1 MNHYHYIFTGTG
13 LSALLTLFE
22 MIQSGQFSDKKMLL
36 MNLQNNDGDTVTLK
50 NSEGTIVATL
60 SYGSEGGDNQSLGRD
75 PDFTGSFVKHSAITG
90 NGGALFSPGYRND
103 GSTLSVVK
111 NQIENFVMYPNPV
124 SNGML
129 YMSSSSNL
137 NKQVTI
143 YAMNG
148 QQVYSNSLQLEE
160 KMNISNL
167 TRGIYFVRI
176 QEDGKISTRK
186 LIVN

>member
-1 MNHYHYIFTGTG
+1 
-13 LSALLTLFE
+13 
-22 MIQSGQFSDKKMLL
+22 
-36 MNLQNNDGDTVTLK
+36 
-50 NSEGTIVATL
+50 
-60 SYGSEGGDNQSLGRD
+60 
-75 PDFTGSFVKHSAITG
+75 
-90 NGGALFSPGYRND
+90 
-103 GSTLSVVK
+103 
-111 NQIENFVMYPNPV
+111 MYPNPV

-137 NKQVTI
+137 KKQVDI

-186 LIVN
+186 LVVN